1 MVIFFA
7 SQNRIEILH
16 HKLSI
21 NERIM
26 NSFSSITVL
35 VSPLVL
41 ENFDLS
47 DCSSV
52 IMSLSEKEV
61 LIYKSYLDEKERCE
75 FYCVWNAKNKGQKI
89 L

>member
-16 HKLSI
+16 HKLSF
-21 NERIM
+21 NERIL

-41 ENFDLS
+41 DNFDLS
-47 DCSSV
+47 DCSRV
-52 IMSLSEKEV
+52 IMSMSEKEV
-61 LIYKSYLDEKERCE
+61 LIYKSYLDEKERRE
-75 FYCVWNAKNKGQKI
+75 LNCVWNAKNEGQKI

>member
-1 MVIFFA
+1 MVIFFP

-21 NERIM
+21 NERIL

-41 ENFDLS
+41 DNFDLS
-47 DCSSV
+47 DCSRV
-52 IMSLSEKEV
+52 IMSMSEKEV
-61 LIYKSYLDEKERCE
+61 LIYKSYLDEKERRE
-75 FYCVWNAKNKGQKI
+75 LNCVWNAKNEGQKI